1 VSTPSPIDVLVQ
13 RILSNEAPV
22 TLRAAAAR
30 GALPIPRAILA
41 RLFLH
46 LRNDPQDEVRT
57 DAEQSLAALG
67 GETLREVLSDPACP
81 KEVMEH
87 FAPAAA
93 RNEALAEVVA
103 FHPSAPERALAVLAS
118 EGTAS
123 VIDLVLTNQERLLAF
138 PSLID
143 RLSSNPALRTDQR
156 GKILD
161 LLATFFKDGAG
172 GLGRGGDAD
181 AAADETIDAEQAARW
196 LDVDPGELFAASEI
210 EGGEEFAQAADPVI
224 RSVYSKILTLTA
236 AQKAMLAMRGG
247 REERL
252 ILVRDTNKVVALS
265 VLKNARLTEQEVE
278 GVAAMRNVS
287 DEVLRAI
294 GSHREWCKSY
304 TVMRLL
310 VSNPRT
316 PPSVSTNFIPHLSN
330 RDLKQIAM
338 DKNVPEII
346 RRNAKRTFDLRTQKT
361 TRPPGKK

>member
-1 VSTPSPIDVLVQ
+1 
-13 RILSNEAPV
+13 
-22 TLRAAAAR
+22 
-30 GALPIPRAILA
+30 
-41 RLFLH
+41 
-46 LRNDPQDEVRT
+46 
-57 DAEQSLAALG
+57 
-67 GETLREVLSDPACP
+67 
-81 KEVMEH
+81 
-87 FAPAAA
+87 
-93 RNEALAEVVA
+93 
-103 FHPSAPERALAVLAS
+103 
-118 EGTAS
+118 
-123 VIDLVLTNQERLLAF
+123 
-138 PSLID
+138 
-143 RLSSNPALRTDQR
+143 
-156 GKILD
+156 
-161 LLATFFKDGAG
+161 
-172 GLGRGGDAD
+172 
-181 AAADETIDAEQAARW
+181 
-196 LDVDPGELFAASEI
+196 VDPGELFAASEI